1 MVENSNPE
9 LSRYIEEAI
18 RLSMDKMNNISQHT
32 ELTRALFGELHHIE
46 INMYTT
52 IKVCIEKNDPTIVYR
67 VMPML
72 IDMLNN
78 TSYKLIQMLYELY
91 FKLDPTV
98 YVKELSM
105 VISYISN
112 IADTMTYILY
122 THEELKEVYSIRLN
136 DKNVV
141 IYTKK

>member
-1 MVENSNPE
+1 MAE
-9 LSRYIEEAI
+9 LIRYIEEAI
-18 RLSMDKMNNISQHT
+18 RLSMDKMSNISHRT
-32 ELTRALFGELHHIE
+32 ESTRSLFGELHHIE

-52 IKVCIEKNDPTIVYR
+52 IKVCIQKNDPTIVYR
-67 VMPML
+67 VMPIL

-78 TSYKLIQMLYELY
+78 TSHKLIQILYDLY
-91 FKLDPTV
+91 FKLEPSV

-105 VISYISN
+105 LISYISN
-112 IADTMTYILY
+112 IVDTMAYMFS
-122 THEELKEVYSIRLN
+122 THEELKDIYSIRLN